1 MPSIKGRYWLAT
13 LHTHTAPDWTPFVDD
28 IVKWMK
34 GQKEVGSATER
45 EHWQFVFYVH
55 REMTLNQVK
64 ALFPNSTH
72 LELSRSAAANAY
84 VHKDETAVPDSKFEL
99 GQQPLRRNAKTD
111 WDLVRRL
118 AQNGEFD
125 NIPSD
130 VYIRY
135 RSNLRAIHIESVRP
149 TFRNGIY
156 VKVFWGI
163 PGTGKTHRAITEAE
177 ATGKPFYIKNSRTK
191 WWDGYQGEEN
201 VIFDEFSGDAIDVDY
216 CKRWWDK
223 FPCLVEYKGGS
234 TILKATKIWIT
245 SNIHP
250 DFWFRNVDE
259 IHRTAIMRRIHEID
273 HMYNV
278 YIPPIIDEAI
288 FIE

>member
-1 MPSIKGRYWLAT
+1 MPAIKGRYWMGVI
-13 LHTHTAPDWTPFVDD
+13 HTHTAPEWQPFVDD
-28 IVKWMK
+28 RVLWMM
-34 GQKEVGSATER
+34 GQKEIGTLTES

-55 REMTLNQVK
+55 REMTRNQVK
-64 ALFPNSTH
+64 LLFPNSTH
-72 LELSRSAAANAY
+72 LQLTRSAAANEY
-84 VHKDETAVPDSKFEL
+84 CHKDATAVADTKFQL
-99 GQQPLRRNAKTD
+99 GQRPLRRNSKTD
-111 WDLVRRL
+111 WDLVRQF

-125 NIPSD
+125 RIPSD

-135 RSNLRAIHIESVRP
+135 RPNLRAIHIESVRP
-149 TFRNGIY
+149 TFRNGIN

-163 PGTGKTHRAITEAE
+163 PGSGKTHCAIEEAE

-234 TILKATKIWIT
+234 CILKAVNFWIT
-245 SNIHP
+245 SNVHP
-250 DFWFRNVDE
+250 DFWFRNVDQ
-259 IHRTAIMRRIHEID
+259 IHRDAIKRRIHMIREFNVV
-273 HMYNV
+273 YN
-278 YIPPIIDEAI
+278 PQFIDEAI
-288 FIE
+288 DI